1 MGLTKGDKKE
11 TILGDN
17 LSIHINIR
25 WLIQIIVVTGMIT
38 FGWYKL
44 EIRIQELERNM
55 ELALNEIE
63 LHEEE
68 RKRASMRQRKDM
80 EEEVSLLRKELNINP
95 FSWGKKKK
103 RSK

>member
-1 MGLTKGDKKE
+1 MATSDKKE

-17 LSIHINIR
+17 LSIHINIK

-55 ELALNEIE
+55 ELSLREIE

-68 RKRASMRQRKDM
+68 RQKASERQRKT
-80 EEEVSLLRKELNINP
+80 
-95 FSWGKKKK
+95 WKKKLVC
-103 RSK
+103 

>member
-1 MGLTKGDKKE
+1 MATSDKKE

-17 LSIHINIR
+17 LSIHINIK

-55 ELALNEIE
+55 ELSLREIE

-68 RKRASMRQRKDM
+68 RQRALERQRKDM

-95 FSWGKKKK
+95 FSWGKKK

>member
-1 MGLTKGDKKE
+1 MGLEKSENKG

-25 WLIQIIVVTGMIT
+25 WLIQIIVVTGMVT

-55 ELALNEIE
+55 ELSLREIE

-68 RKRASMRQRKDM
+68 RQRASERQRKEI

-95 FSWGKKKK
+95 FSWGKKK